1 MANLFEQTML
11 ACQKAKMEESKK
23 PAKKKVSKKKVIK
36 ESNKRAKS
44 RRKLLTEDE
53 DIEIEDDDE
62 PVADDV
68 SGDIVAVV
76 DPDMDTDEYDDKID
90 ELQDIVDG
98 TPEGEVPVDDEYIG
112 DTIYQCP
119 VCGNPFFSEDDLGE
133 GGNCPVCGEEID
145 SFVELGEVQSADDE
159 GEEPVEDED
168 DINEPAEDDDL
179 DADIDDLDESEDPTT
194 IDDSDIIEDYS
205 IPKTPKK
212 RPGVKSKCE
221 KYSRY
226 SIDEKSLNPF
236 LTKMIKEN
244 YKNAESMKL
253 IRASIAGKR
262 LKLECAIKFKSGNSK
277 KSTIVVENFKPAKR
291 MSMKGQLGSMFKT
304 ESRQNKSDITIGA
317 RLVGDTIKVE
327 SFKYDYVIKKENKKY
342 NVYGSYVL
350 KESARR
356 KIMK

>member
-1 MANLFEQTML
+1 
-11 ACQKAKMEESKK
+11 
-23 PAKKKVSKKKVIK
+23 
-36 ESNKRAKS
+36 
-44 RRKLLTEDE
+44 
-53 DIEIEDDDE
+53 
-62 PVADDV
+62 
-68 SGDIVAVV
+68 
-76 DPDMDTDEYDDKID
+76 
-90 ELQDIVDG
+90 
-98 TPEGEVPVDDEYIG
+98 
-112 DTIYQCP
+112 
-119 VCGNPFFSEDDLGE
+119 
-133 GGNCPVCGEEID
+133 
-145 SFVELGEVQSADDE
+145 
-159 GEEPVEDED
+159 
-168 DINEPAEDDDL
+168 
-179 DADIDDLDESEDPTT
+179 
-194 IDDSDIIEDYS
+194 
-205 IPKTPKK
+205 
-212 RPGVKSKCE
+212 
-221 KYSRY
+221 
-226 SIDEKSLNPF
+226 
-236 LTKMIKEN
+236 MIKEN

>member
-90 ELQDIVDG
+90 ELQDIVDE

-159 GEEPVEDED
+159 DEEPVED
-168 DINEPAEDDDL
+168 EPAEDDDL
-179 DADIDDLDESEDPTT
+179 DADVDDLDENEDPTT
-194 IDDSDIIEDYS
+194 IDDNDIIEDYS

-212 RPGVKSKCE
+212 RPGVKKCE

>member
-68 SGDIVAVV
+68 SGDIIAVV

-90 ELQDIVDG
+90 ELQDIVDE

-159 GEEPVEDED
+159 DEEPVEDED

-179 DADIDDLDESEDPTT
+179 DADTDDLDESEDPTT
-194 IDDSDIIEDYS
+194 IDDNDIIEDYS

-212 RPGVKSKCE
+212 RPGVKKCE

-253 IRASIAGKR
+253 IRASIAGKK

>member
-53 DIEIEDDDE
+53 DIETEDDDE

-90 ELQDIVDG
+90 ELQDIVDE

-159 GEEPVEDED
+159 DEEPVED
-168 DINEPAEDDDL
+168 EPAEDDDL
-179 DADIDDLDESEDPTT
+179 DADVDDLDESEDPTT
-194 IDDSDIIEDYS
+194 IDDNDIIEDYS

-212 RPGVKSKCE
+212 RPGVKKCE
-221 KYSRY
+221 KYSKY

-253 IRASIAGKR
+253 IRASIAGKK

>member
-23 PAKKKVSKKKVIK
+23 PAKKKVSKKRVIK

-76 DPDMDTDEYDDKID
+76 DPNMDTDEYDDKID
-90 ELQDIVDG
+90 ELQDIVDE

-159 GEEPVEDED
+159 DEEPVEDED

-179 DADIDDLDESEDPTT
+179 DADTDDLDESEDPTT
-194 IDDSDIIEDYS
+194 IDDNDIIEDYS

>member
-23 PAKKKVSKKKVIK
+23 PAKKKVSKKKAIK

-44 RRKLLTEDE
+44 RRKLTEDE

-76 DPDMDTDEYDDKID
+76 DPDMDTDDYEDKID
-90 ELQDIVDG
+90 ELQDIVDE
-98 TPEGEVPVDDEYIG
+98 TPEDEVPVDDEYIG

-133 GGNCPVCGEEID
+133 GGTCPVCGEEID
-145 SFVELGEVQSADDE
+145 SFVELGEVQSADDD
-159 GEEPVEDED
+159 EEPVEDED
-168 DINEPAEDDDL
+168 DIDEEPAEDGDDL
-179 DADIDDLDESEDPTT
+179 DADVDDLDECGDPAT
-194 IDDSDIIEDYS
+194 IDDDDIVEDYS

-253 IRASIAGKR
+253 TKASIAGKR
-262 LKLECAIKFKSGNSK
+262 LKLECVVKFKSGNSK
-277 KSTIVVENFKPAKR
+277 KSTIVVENFKPAKH
-291 MSMKGQLGSMFKT
+291 MSLNGQLGSMFKT

-350 KESARR
+350 KESAKR